1 MALNKT
7 DSRVPIV
14 VMAVLIENLL
24 ITDPPSLIKSL
35 QSDIHLL
42 LYLNVPS
49 ELMGCIVV
57 QEHDIL
63 PSA

>member
-1 MALNKT
+1 
-7 DSRVPIV
+7 
-14 VMAVLIENLL
+14 MAVLIENLL